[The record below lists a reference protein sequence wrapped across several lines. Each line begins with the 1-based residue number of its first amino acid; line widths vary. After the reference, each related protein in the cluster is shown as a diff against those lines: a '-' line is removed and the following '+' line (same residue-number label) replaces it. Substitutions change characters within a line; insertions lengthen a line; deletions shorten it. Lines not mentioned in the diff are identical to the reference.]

1 MRPFG
6 VSYRRVR
13 EEEKGVK
20 PTCVIAKATWV
31 TKTNRTITTAFK
43 GETISQTPSAKRRL
57 LRKTKKK
64 TTNQIRLESK
74 QTEVKNRCQ
83 FRVDTD
89 NETRLGEGWG

>member
-1 MRPFG
+1 MLPFG
-6 VSYRRVR
+6 VNCRRVR

-57 LRKTKKK
+57 LRKIKKK
-64 TTNQIRLESK
+64 QPTKLDWNPNK
-74 QTEVKNRCQ
+74 QKLK
-83 FRVDTD
+83 TD
-89 NETRLGEGWG
+89 VNLG